1 MAETRAKAFAKMALS
16 VYAHEGTFHVDFR
29 TAEECHEAAA
39 AFRELGCAVA
49 PIEGMLRLAIICPP
63 SDS

>member
-1 MAETRAKAFAKMALS
+1 MAETRAQAFARVTLA
-16 VYAHEGTFHVDFR
+16 VYAQEGTFHVDFAS
-29 TAEECHEAAA
+29 AEECEEAIS

-63 SDS
+63 STI